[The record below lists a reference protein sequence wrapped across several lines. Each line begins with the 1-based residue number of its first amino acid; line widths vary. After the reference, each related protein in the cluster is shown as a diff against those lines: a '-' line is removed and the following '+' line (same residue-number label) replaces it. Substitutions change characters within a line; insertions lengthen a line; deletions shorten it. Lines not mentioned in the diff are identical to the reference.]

1 LAESGCSGE
10 RFSNEAFSREEFD
23 YELDATDLGCPMPL
37 LRANQ
42 MLNAMEAG
50 QVMHV
55 ISTERESMTNFISL
69 CKSTGHELCG
79 KRVAGDKYHYL
90 IRKTGVGLQASPY

>member
-1 LAESGCSGE
+1 MSLLHD
-10 RFSNEAFSREEFD
+10 EAFSREVFD
-23 YELDATDLGCPMPL
+23 CELDASNLSCPMPL

-50 QVMHV
+50 QVIHV
-55 ISTERESMTNFISL
+55 ISTERDSMTNFISL

-79 KRVAGDKYHYL
+79 KRIAGDKYHYL
-90 IRKTGVGLQASPY
+90 IRKTDVGLQNSPH